1 MKILHISTSDLGG
14 AGVATI
20 RFHEALLKENINSS
34 ILFLECSKYRGPNS
48 YVFQKKARN
57 EIKLPSYPT
66 LTFKNYLLEKFFQKF
81 TKDRE
86 FILIELNKRKQ
97 ADNKIE
103 IDSQTKFEVFSSP
116 TSFYNILESDVYQNA
131 DIIHLHWVSGF
142 IDFESFFKN
151 NRKPVFWS
159 LHDEYPLLGAFH
171 FKLDSERNKI
181 EYGQIDQAYAK
192 IKQDSILNS
201 ASTIT
206 FVSGAD
212 WLMIELSNHVFS
224 TLNRVK
230 VNYSVDKTLYRY
242 IDKNSAKSL
251 LNLPNDKPTILFAAG
266 NVLNYRKG
274 FDLLLPLIEDYDFSD
289 VHFMVMGDFKNKI
302 ENTNVTLLGKIS
314 DELLMPII
322 YAAADFYV
330 LPSRAEG
337 FSYGMSEALC
347 CGTPVIAFDVADHKS
362 FLVSNNLGVVADN
375 VSVESLKKVVLNAVL
390 GKYNFNNKLIA
401 KKSIEF
407 LDSSKTAKKL
417 ISIYNITLQ
426 I

>member
-34 ILFLECSKYRGPNS
+34 ILFLECSKYRGPNT

-362 FLVSNNLGVVADN
+362 FLV
-375 VSVESLKKVVLNAVL
+375 
-390 GKYNFNNKLIA
+390 
-401 KKSIEF
+401 
-407 LDSSKTAKKL
+407 
-417 ISIYNITLQ
+417 
-426 I
+426 